1 MWLEAMPTGGGA
13 YLSTVLRSGASGDY
27 RSRVRI
33 LADGSVQVS
42 LTKVVAGTETVLGSV
57 VTLPGLT
64 VHGRQA
70 SAGPCSVLGASPST
84 VQVKVWDEEMS
95 EPVQWT
101 RSVTDSTPE
110 LQALGS
116 TGLAVYIS
124 GSSTEPVVARFDNF
138 EVASPE

>member
-1 MWLEAMPTGGGA
+1 
-13 YLSTVLRSGASGDY
+13 
-27 RSRVRI
+27 
-33 LADGSVQVS
+33 
-42 LTKVVAGTETVLGSV
+42 
-57 VTLPGLT
+57 
-64 VHGRQA
+64 
-70 SAGPCSVLGASPST
+70 
-84 VQVKVWDEEMS
+84 MS